1 MNFINR
7 HPFIKSLVQLWAR
20 ITVGFN
26 AVLLCML
33 ALGITLSIIAAA
45 FYAASSSDIR
55 ATSDYVYGNADST
68 NTFLSIKVTGT
79 IVGDDDDTGG
89 IASDEQYTPGYDVKQ
104 ELYDA
109 AKDDTISGVVLE
121 INSPGGTIYGAH
133 AIADGVAHYKKE
145 THKPVIAYV
154 QGMGA
159 SGAYWAA
166 VSADKIVADY
176 GSDVGSVGVV
186 QGPFEYYDKPISD
199 GNVVTQNG
207 IQTVTVTAGTSKDV
221 GNPFRKLT
229 ASEIAVLQ
237 QSVNND
243 YDMFVK
249 YVSERR
255 GIPEETIRTQIGA
268 MPYDTKTAM
277 SYKLIDQTGGKQ
289 DAYDLL
295 AKQAKIDTDDYQ
307 VIRDAYFTEGYSSD
321 DSWVSGIMNHLTGR
335 HTDAANTPAKT
346 SVDSCALTRTNLAFY
361 GDVTKFCD

>member
-1 MNFINR
+1 MNFLNR

-26 AVLLCML
+26 SVLLCML
-33 ALGITLSIIAAA
+33 ALGITLSLIAAA
-45 FYAASSSDIR
+45 FYAATSSGIA
-55 ATSDYVYGNADST
+55 ATSDYIYGETDSN

-79 IVGDDDDTGG
+79 IVGDDDDTAG
-89 IASDEQYTPGYDVKQ
+89 IAANEQYTSGYDVKQ

-109 AKDDTISGVVLE
+109 AKDDSINGVILE

-145 THKPVIAYV
+145 THKPVVAYV
-154 QGMGA
+154 QGMGT

-166 VSADKIVADY
+166 VSTDKIVADY
-176 GSDVGSVGVV
+176 GSDVGSIGVI
-186 QGPFEYYDKPISD
+186 QGPFEYYDTPVSD

-207 IQTVTVTAGTSKDV
+207 IQTVTITAGTSKDV
-221 GNPFRKLT
+221 GNPYRKLT
-229 ASEIAVLQ
+229 PAETAILQ

-243 YDMFVK
+243 YSMFVK

-255 GIPEETIRTQIGA
+255 GIPEDTIRTKIGA
-268 MPYDTKTAM
+268 MPYDTTTAL

-295 AKQAKIDTDDYQ
+295 AKQAHVATNDYQ
-307 VIRDAYFTEGYSSD
+307 VIRDTYYTDGYING
-321 DSWVSGIMNHLTGR
+321 SWVSDIKNSLTGKR
-335 HTDAANTPAKT
+335 AKTTSAPKT

-361 GDVTKFCD
+361 GDVTKFCN